1 MKSLISSRIAV
12 LYIYMVSWND
22 CNVDHAGRIL
32 QLSKASECRSLELE
46 ALRLA
51 CTTDVG
57 AVVYWLATGSWY
69 GRMVSATFQR
79 AAAVAALQPPSS
91 SKS

>member
-1 MKSLISSRIAV
+1 
-12 LYIYMVSWND
+12 MVSSND

-32 QLSKASECRSLELE
+32 QLSKACRMQESR
-46 ALRLA
+46 ARGLRLA
-51 CTTDVG
+51 CTDVG

-69 GRMVSATFQR
+69 GRMVSATSQR
-79 AAAVAALQPPSS
+79 AAAVAALQQASS

>member
-1 MKSLISSRIAV
+1 MWIMPEEYCSCRKLA
-12 LYIYMVSWND
+12 
-22 CNVDHAGRIL
+22 
-32 QLSKASECRSLELE
+32 ECRSLELE

-51 CTTDVG
+51 CTDVG

-69 GRMVSATFQR
+69 GRMVSATSQR
-79 AAAVAALQPPSS
+79 AAAVAVATLQQPSS

>member
-1 MKSLISSRIAV
+1 MKSLISSWIAV
-12 LYIYMVSWND
+12 LYIWIWFLGTIAMWIMPEEYCS
-22 CNVDHAGRIL
+22 CRKLA
-32 QLSKASECRSLELE
+32 ECWSLELE

-51 CTTDVG
+51 CTDVG

-69 GRMVSATFQR
+69 GRMVSATSQR
-79 AAAVAALQPPSS
+79 AAAVAALQQPSS